1 MKGSVLSGSLSSLSA
16 ASFGLFACLDF
27 GPWPFFS
34 PFLGCFLF
42 IKFGRV
48 SSLKLALNQQ
58 EVLVWHIK
66 IAGKSPF
73 MRRRELNEFFNKKTF
88 S

>member
-1 MKGSVLSGSLSSLSA
+1 VGPFPPCRQPLL
-16 ASFGLFACLDF
+16 GLFACLDF

-34 PFLGCFLF
+34 PILGCFLC

-66 IAGKSPF
+66 TAGKSPF
-73 MRRRELNEFFNKKTF
+73 YEEKELKEFFK
-88 S
+88 

>member
-1 MKGSVLSGSLSSLSA
+1 
-16 ASFGLFACLDF
+16 
-27 GPWPFFS
+27 
-34 PFLGCFLF
+34 
-42 IKFGRV
+42 
-48 SSLKLALNQQ
+48 LKLALNQQ